1 MSKILVKSIEQNVN
15 YLSSGEVKS
24 GYLLRPVRYSTI
36 NAEDLI
42 DSIANNSYVPK
53 AFVSA
58 SLYGIMDSIENFLL
72 NGHSIALPNLGIF
85 SLSCESN
92 VAKTPADAGIEQFKK
107 LNINF
112 RPSTSLR
119 EKLDTVD
126 LELDGIWKCLN
137 LNAKDEEKIYQRINQ
152 NHDGVE
158 LPDGDGD
165 EVMEPNNPNGD
176 NNNTGGNNNGG
187 GGFEG

>member
-1 MSKILVKSIEQNVN
+1 MSKILVKSVEQNIN
-15 YLSSGEVKS
+15 YLNSGEVKS
-24 GYLLRPVRYSTI
+24 GYLLRPVRYTTI
-36 NAEDLI
+36 EAEDLI
-42 DSIANNSYVPK
+42 NTIANNSYVPR

-58 SLYGIMDSIENFLL
+58 SLYGIVDSIENLLL
-72 NGHSIALPNLGIF
+72 NGHSISLPNLGIL
-85 SLSCESN
+85 SLSCEST
-92 VAKTPADAGIEQFKK
+92 VAKTPADAGLSQFKK

-112 RPSTSLR
+112 RPSISLR

-126 LELDGIWKCLN
+126 LELDGIWKCLD
-137 LNAKDEEKIYQRINQ
+137 LSAKDKVYQRINQ

-165 EVMEPNNPNGD
+165 EAMEPENGND
-176 NNNTGGNNNGG
+176 NTGGNNPSG

>member
-1 MSKILVKSIEQNVN
+1 MSKILVKSVEQNIN
-15 YLSSGEVKS
+15 YLQSGEVKS
-24 GYLLRPVRYSTI
+24 GYMLRPVRYSTI
-36 NAEDLI
+36 EANHLI
-42 DSIANNSYVPK
+42 DTIADNSYVPR

-58 SLYGIMDSIENFLL
+58 TLYGIVDAIENFLM
-72 NGHSIALPNLGIF
+72 NGHSISLPNLGIF

-112 RPSTSLR
+112 RPSVELK
-119 EKLDTVD
+119 EKLDRVD
-126 LELDGIWKCLN
+126 LELDGVWKCLN

-158 LPDGDGD
+158 LPNGDGD
-165 EVMEPNNPNGD
+165 EVIEPENPENNNP
-176 NNNTGGNNNGG
+176 GGGTSGG

>member
-1 MSKILVKSIEQNVN
+1 MSKILVKSVEQNVN

-24 GYLLRPVRYSTI
+24 GYLLRPVRYTTI
-36 NAEDLI
+36 DAEDLI
-42 DSIANNSYVPK
+42 NSIASTSYVPK

-58 SLYGIMDSIENFLL
+58 SLYGIVDSIENLLL
-72 NGHSIALPNLGIF
+72 NGHSISLPNLGIF
-85 SLSCESN
+85 SLSCEST
-92 VAKTPADAGIEQFKK
+92 VAKTPADAGLSQFKK

-112 RPSTSLR
+112 RPSVELR

-126 LELDGIWKCLN
+126 LELDGVWKCLD
-137 LNAKDEEKIYQRINQ
+137 LSAKDKVYQRINQ

-158 LPDGDGD
+158 LPDEDGD
-165 EVMEPNNPNGD
+165 EVMEPENPD
-176 NNNTGGNNNGG
+176 NNNQGGGTSGG

>member
-1 MSKILVKSIEQNVN
+1 MSKILVKSVEQNVN

-24 GYLLRPVRYSTI
+24 GYLLRPVRYTTI
-36 NAEDLI
+36 DAEDLI
-42 DSIANNSYVPK
+42 NSIASTSYVPK

-58 SLYGIMDSIENFLL
+58 SLYGIMDSIENLLL
-72 NGHSIALPNLGIF
+72 NGHSISLPNLGIL

-92 VAKTPADAGIEQFKK
+92 VAKTPQQAGLSQFKK

-126 LELDGIWKCLN
+126 LELDGVWRCLD
-137 LNAKDEEKIYQRINQ
+137 LSAKDKVYQRITT

-158 LPDGDGD
+158 LPDGVGD
-165 EVMEPNNPNGD
+165 EIMEPENGND
-176 NNNTGGNNNGG
+176 NTGGNNPSD

>member
-1 MSKILVKSIEQNVN
+1 MSKILVKSVEQNVN
-15 YLSSGEVKS
+15 YLQSGEVKS

-58 SLYGIMDSIENFLL
+58 SFYGLENAIINLLL
-72 NGHSIALPNLGIF
+72 NGHSISMPNLGVLSI
-85 SLSCESN
+85 SCESN
-92 VAKTPADAGIEQFKK
+92 VAKTPSDAGLSQFKK
-107 LNINF
+107 MNINF
-112 RPSTSLR
+112 RPSISLR
-119 EKLDTVD
+119 EKLDSVD
-126 LELDGIWKCLN
+126 VELDGVWKCLD
-137 LNAKDEEKIYQRINQ
+137 LSAKDKVYQRITT

-158 LPDGDGD
+158 LPNGDGD
-165 EVMEPNNPNGD
+165 EVIEPENGND
-176 NNNTGGNNNGG
+176 NTGGNNPSG

>member
-1 MSKILVKSIEQNVN
+1 MSKILVKSVEQNVN

-24 GYLLRPVRYSTI
+24 GYLLRPVRYTTI
-36 NAEDLI
+36 DAEDLI
-42 DSIANNSYVPK
+42 NSIASTSYVPK

-58 SLYGIMDSIENFLL
+58 SLYGIMDSIENLLL
-72 NGHSIALPNLGIF
+72 NGHSISLPNLGIL
-85 SLSCESN
+85 SLSCEST
-92 VAKTPADAGIEQFKK
+92 VAKTPSDAGLSQFKK
-107 LNINF
+107 ININF

-126 LELDGIWKCLN
+126 LELDGVWKCLD
-137 LNAKDEEKIYQRINQ
+137 LSAKDKVYQRINQ

-158 LPDGDGD
+158 LPGEDGD
-165 EVMEPNNPNGD
+165 EIMEPENGND
-176 NNNTGGNNNGG
+176 NTGGNNPSG

>member
-1 MSKILVKSIEQNVN
+1 MSKILVKSVEQNVN

-24 GYLLRPVRYSTI
+24 GYLLRPVRYTTI
-36 NAEDLI
+36 EANDLI
-42 DSIANNSYVPK
+42 DTIADNSYVPR

-58 SLYGIMDSIENFLL
+58 TLYGIVDAIENFLL
-72 NGHSIALPNLGIF
+72 NGHSIALPNLGIL

-92 VAKTPADAGIEQFKK
+92 VAPTPSDAGLSQFKK

-112 RPSTSLR
+112 RPSVELR

-126 LELDGIWKCLN
+126 LELDGIWKCLD
-137 LNAKDEEKIYQRINQ
+137 LSAKDKVYQRINQ

-158 LPDGDGD
+158 LPNGDGD

-176 NNNTGGNNNGG
+176 NNNPGGNNPSG

>member
-1 MSKILVKSIEQNVN
+1 MSKILVKSVEQNIN
-15 YLSSGEVKS
+15 YLQSGEVKS

-36 NAEDLI
+36 DAEDLI
-42 DSIANNSYVPK
+42 NSIASTSYVPK

-58 SLYGIMDSIENFLL
+58 SLYGIVDSIENLLL
-72 NGHSIALPNLGIF
+72 NGHSISLPNLGIL

-92 VAKTPADAGIEQFKK
+92 VAKTPADAGLSQFKK

-112 RPSTSLR
+112 RPSVELR

-126 LELDGIWKCLN
+126 LELDGVWKCLD
-137 LNAKDEEKIYQRINQ
+137 LSAKDKVYQRITT

-158 LPDGDGD
+158 LPDEDGD
-165 EVMEPNNPNGD
+165 EIMEPENPE
-176 NNNTGGNNNGG
+176 NNNQGGGNNPGG

>member
-1 MSKILVKSIEQNVN
+1 MSKILVKSVEQNVN

-24 GYLLRPVRYSTI
+24 GYLLRPVRYTTI
-36 NAEDLI
+36 DAEDLI
-42 DSIANNSYVPK
+42 NTIASTSYVPR

-58 SLYGIMDSIENFLL
+58 SLYGIVDSIENLLL
-72 NGHSIALPNLGIF
+72 NGHSISLPNLGIL
-85 SLSCESN
+85 SLSCEST
-92 VAKTPADAGIEQFKK
+92 VAKTPADAGLSQFKK
-107 LNINF
+107 MNINF

-126 LELDGIWKCLN
+126 LELDGVWKCLD
-137 LNAKDEEKIYQRINQ
+137 LSAKDKVYQRINQ

-158 LPDGDGD
+158 LPNDDGD
-165 EVMEPNNPNGD
+165 EVIEPENGND
-176 NNNTGGNNNGG
+176 NTGGNNPSG

>member
-1 MSKILVKSIEQNVN
+1 MSKILLKSVEQNIN
-15 YLSSGEVKS
+15 YLQSGEVKS
-24 GYLLRPVRYSTI
+24 GYMLRPVRYTTI
-36 NAEDLI
+36 DAEDLI
-42 DSIANNSYVPK
+42 NSIASTSYVPK

-58 SLYGIMDSIENFLL
+58 SLYGIVDSIENLLL
-72 NGHSIALPNLGIF
+72 NGHSISLPNLGIL

-92 VAKTPADAGIEQFKK
+92 VAKTPQQAGLSQFKK

-112 RPSTSLR
+112 RPSVELR

-126 LELDGIWKCLN
+126 LELDGVWKCLD
-137 LNAKDEEKIYQRINQ
+137 LSAKDKVYQRITT

-158 LPDGDGD
+158 LPDGDD
-165 EVMEPNNPNGD
+165 NEAMEPNNPNGD
-176 NNNTGGNNNGG
+176 NNNPGGNNPSG

>member
-1 MSKILVKSIEQNVN
+1 MSKILVKSVEQNIN
-15 YLSSGEVKS
+15 SLQSGEVKS
-24 GYLLRPVRYSTI
+24 GYMLRPVRYSTI
-36 NAEDLI
+36 EANDLI
-42 DSIANNSYVPK
+42 DTIADNSYVPR

-58 SLYGIMDSIENFLL
+58 TLYGIVDAIENFLL
-72 NGHSIALPNLGIF
+72 NGHSIALPNLGIL

-107 LNINF
+107 MNINF
-112 RPSTSLR
+112 RPTTELR

-126 LELDGIWKCLN
+126 LELEGIWKCLD
-137 LNAKDEEKIYQRINQ
+137 LSAKDKVYQRITT

-165 EVMEPNNPNGD
+165 EVIEPENPENNNP
-176 NNNTGGNNNGG
+176 GGGTSGG

>member
-1 MSKILVKSIEQNVN
+1 MSKILVKSVEQNIN
-15 YLSSGEVKS
+15 YLKDGEVKS
-24 GYLLRPVRYSTI
+24 GYLLRPVRYTTI
-36 NAEDLI
+36 EAEDLI
-42 DSIANNSYVPK
+42 NTIANNSYVPR

-58 SLYGIMDSIENFLL
+58 SLYGIVDSIENLLL
-72 NGHSIALPNLGIF
+72 NGHSISLPNLGIL

-92 VAKTPADAGIEQFKK
+92 VAKTPQQAGLSQFKK

-112 RPSTSLR
+112 RPSVELR

-126 LELDGIWKCLN
+126 LELDGIWKCLD
-137 LNAKDEEKIYQRINQ
+137 LSAKDKVYQRITT

-158 LPDGDGD
+158 LPNGDGD
-165 EVMEPNNPNGD
+165 EVMEPENPD
-176 NNNTGGNNNGG
+176 NNNQGGGNNPGG

>member
-1 MSKILVKSIEQNVN
+1 MSKILVKSVEQNIN
-15 YLSSGEVKS
+15 YLQSGEVKS

-36 NAEDLI
+36 DAEDLI
-42 DSIANNSYVPK
+42 NSIASTSYVPK

-58 SLYGIMDSIENFLL
+58 SLYGIVDSIENLLL
-72 NGHSIALPNLGIF
+72 NGHSISLPNLGIL
-85 SLSCESN
+85 SLSCEST
-92 VAKTPADAGIEQFKK
+92 VAKTPADAGLSQFKK

-119 EKLDTVD
+119 EKLDVVD
-126 LELDGIWKCLN
+126 LELDGVWKCLD
-137 LNAKDEEKIYQRINQ
+137 LSAKDKVYQRITT

-158 LPDGDGD
+158 LPDEDGD
-165 EVMEPNNPNGD
+165 EIMEPENPE
-176 NNNTGGNNNGG
+176 NNNQGGGNNPGG

>member
-1 MSKILVKSIEQNVN
+1 MSKILVKSVEQNIN
-15 YLSSGEVKS
+15 YLQSGEVKS

-107 LNINF
+107 LNIKF

-119 EKLDTVD
+119 EKLDSVD

-158 LPDGDGD
+158 LPDSDGD
-165 EVMEPNNPNGD
+165 EAMEPENGND
-176 NNNTGGNNNGG
+176 NTGGNNPSD

>member
-1 MSKILVKSIEQNVN
+1 MSKILVKSIEQNIN
-15 YLSSGEVKS
+15 YLNSGEVKS

-92 VAKTPADAGIEQFKK
+92 VAKTPADAGLSQFKK
-107 LNINF
+107 ININF

-126 LELDGIWKCLN
+126 LELDGVWKCLD
-137 LNAKDEEKIYQRINQ
+137 LSAKNKVYQRITT
-152 NHDGVE
+152 NHEGVE
-158 LPDGDGD
+158 LPDGDD
-165 EVMEPNNPNGD
+165 NEAMEPENGND
-176 NNNTGGNNNGG
+176 NTGGNNPSD

>member
-1 MSKILVKSIEQNVN
+1 MSKILVKSVEQNIN
-15 YLSSGEVKS
+15 YLKDGEVKS

-36 NAEDLI
+36 DAEDLI
-42 DSIANNSYVPK
+42 NTIANNSYVPK
-53 AFVSA
+53 AFVSSA
-58 SLYGIMDSIENFLL
+58 LYGIVDAIENFLM
-72 NGHSIALPNLGIF
+72 NGHSISLPNLGIL

-92 VAKTPADAGIEQFKK
+92 VAPTPSDAGLSQFKR

-112 RPSTSLR
+112 RPSVELR

-126 LELDGIWKCLN
+126 LELDGVWKCLD
-137 LNAKDEEKIYQRINQ
+137 LSAKDKVYQRINQ

-158 LPDGDGD
+158 LPNDDGD
-165 EVMEPNNPNGD
+165 EVIEPENGND
-176 NNNTGGNNNGG
+176 NTGGNNPSD

>member
-1 MSKILVKSIEQNVN
+1 MSKILVKSVEQNVN

-24 GYLLRPVRYSTI
+24 GYLLRPVRYTTIDAEELINTIAST
-36 NAEDLI
+36 
-42 DSIANNSYVPK
+42 SYVPR

-58 SLYGIMDSIENFLL
+58 SLYGIVDSIENLLL
-72 NGHSIALPNLGIF
+72 NGHSISLPNLGIL

-92 VAKTPADAGIEQFKK
+92 VAKTPADAGLSQFKK

-112 RPSTSLR
+112 RPATELR
-119 EKLDTVD
+119 EKLNTVD
-126 LELDGIWKCLN
+126 LELDGVWKCLD
-137 LNAKDEEKIYQRINQ
+137 LSAKDKVYQRINQ

-165 EVMEPNNPNGD
+165 EVMEPENGNDNP
-176 NNNTGGNNNGG
+176 GGNNNGG

>member
-1 MSKILVKSIEQNVN
+1 MSKILVKSVEQNVN
-15 YLSSGEVKS
+15 YLNSGEVKS
-24 GYLLRPVRYSTI
+24 GYLLRPVRYTTI
-36 NAEDLI
+36 DAEDLVN
-42 DSIANNSYVPK
+42 SIASTSYVPK

-58 SLYGIMDSIENFLL
+58 SLYGIMDSIENLLL
-72 NGHSIALPNLGIF
+72 NGHSISLPNLGIL

-92 VAKTPADAGIEQFKK
+92 VAKTPADAGLSQFKK

-119 EKLDTVD
+119 EKLDVVD
-126 LELDGIWKCLN
+126 LELDGVWKCLD
-137 LNAKDEEKIYQRINQ
+137 LSAKDKVYQRITT

-158 LPDGDGD
+158 LPNGDGD
-165 EVMEPNNPNGD
+165 EVIEPENGND
-176 NNNTGGNNNGG
+176 NTGGNNPSG